1 MLILS
6 FYDCC
11 YFFCSILTKF
21 DSVLN
26 IVENVLD
33 FTKWFLSSS
42 SKVLQISAFPLL
54 LYYYDI
60 IDDIYYFL

>member
-1 MLILS
+1 M
-6 FYDCC
+6 
-11 YFFCSILTKF
+11 TKF